1 VTAVAI
7 TGWSA
12 LTSAGIGPEAVA
24 AALAQTNGGLH
35 PGHEVAHLYEHRLP
49 AQTGHALVDFDV
61 RDHLDR
67 KGTSFLDRCTSLVLV
82 TCGHAL
88 TDSALEVDDETRD
101 RIGVMLGTTSG
112 SLRSMSDYT
121 RETLIEER
129 PYLVNPALFPNT
141 VINCAAGQTAIR
153 YGLRGVNSTL
163 AAGQIAFPAVLR
175 YAARTLR
182 RRGADALVAGAVEEF
197 TPHRAWV
204 THLTQ
209 AQDAGL
215 PVGEGSA
222 VFVVERA
229 EEARRAGRHVDAEV
243 LAAVTAF
250 CPTNGQRDGLAKGF
264 AACVRRALDQAG
276 VEPGEVALVA
286 AGAAGGVEEA
296 VLAEALGR
304 DVETIRVKSVF
315 GECDAASGALQA
327 ASVLAL
333 HRDDPARDGQVSLLT
348 AWTREGGVGAVV
360 LRGWSRGGRGRG

>member
-1 VTAVAI
+1 MTAVAI

-24 AALAQTNGGLH
+24 AALARTNGGLD
-35 PGHEVAHLYEHRLP
+35 PGHEVAHLYEQRLP
-49 AQTGHALVDFDV
+49 SRTGHALVDFDV
-61 RDHLDR
+61 RDHLER

-88 TDSALEVDDETRD
+88 SDSGLEVDDEKRD
-101 RIGVMLGTTSG
+101 RVGVMLGTTSG

-121 RETLIEER
+121 RETLVEER

-175 YAARTLR
+175 YATRTLR
-182 RRGADALVAGAVEEF
+182 RGGADALVAGAVEEF
-197 TPHRAWV
+197 TPHRAWI

-209 AQDAGL
+209 DSGL

-229 EEARRAGRHVDAEV
+229 EDTRRAGRHVDAEV

-250 CPTNGQRDGLAKGF
+250 CPTNGQRDGLAKGL
-264 AACVRRALDQAG
+264 AACIRRALAQAE
-276 VEPGEVALVA
+276 VEPGDVALVA
-286 AGAAGGVEEA
+286 AGAAGGMEEK
-296 VLAEALGR
+296 VLVDALGG

-333 HRDDPARDGQVSLLT
+333 HRDEPARDGQVSLLT

-360 LRGWSRGGRGRG
+360 LRGWSRDGRGRG